1 MLGRGLESLIP
12 NKSVADSARESQREG
27 GSRMT
32 VVPGGEAVFQ
42 IEIDRIVPNPHQP
55 RKNFDEEALLELAA
69 SIRELGIIQPLV
81 VTKAE
86 KETERGLEPEY
97 QLIAG
102 ERRLRAAKIAGLS
115 TVPVIIKKVGEEK
128 EKLELAIVE
137 NLQRDNLDSIEAAR
151 SYAKLQEEFG
161 LTQREVAQRVGKS
174 REVVANALRLL
185 NLPTPIQEALS
196 QGKLSD
202 SQARIL
208 LAVTDPREQE
218 RLFQDT
224 LQNNLSV
231 RELKARV
238 SRVKDG
244 EKGQGKL
251 SMLEPRLAFFEE
263 RLKASLQT
271 KVTLKTS
278 GNGGEIRIQYF
289 SPEELEEIAQKILDR
304 DI

>member
-1 MLGRGLESLIP
+1 
-12 NKSVADSARESQREG
+12 
-27 GSRMT
+27 MT

-137 NLQRDNLDSIEAAR
+137 NLQRDNLDPIEAAR